1 MENNDVLTNDRVA
14 NQAHLRV
21 VEVEA
26 RELSVSFGVNKCG
39 VCFSGALHL
48 VRKVSLRVSYFVTGS
63 TRFYSLHSE
72 DAYHSTTLLLKN
84 FRAVYHS
91 PTPTTPAHS
100 ATSQHR
106 AEPKASL
113 CSFAMRTD
121 PL

>member
-1 MENNDVLTNDRVA
+1 MLTNDRVA